1 MSKVHQ
7 MSVGQQMK
15 LIELG
20 IDLNRQIKDPTSPG
34 SRGIALNKTN
44 PAKRYFDIIAKLPKQ
59 NNRQK

>member
-1 MSKVHQ
+1 
-7 MSVGQQMK
+7 MK

-44 PAKRYFDIIAKLPKQ
+44 PAKRYFDIITKLPKQ